1 MFNKV
6 LRAFAAL
13 ILATNILSSP
23 ALADQFH
30 TISVGV
36 PPWVTGKINRLWALH
51 INRSGEKH
59 KIRVR
64 LSSTSDYKTFIKR
77 GMDHDFDLMLT
88 PAYIAAY
95 LWKYHHYDIL
105 SVGKYQTDVTFIALQ
120 DANIHD
126 YSDINGRSI
135 GMPDPI
141 AQVSLKAQQ
150 HLRSDNFIYRTHYY
164 GQHDTVLSK
173 VLDGTVEVGV
183 VAERVIIDFKN
194 VIKGRL
200 KIIHRIEAPG
210 GGVVIASPDL
220 PEDARNKVLATL
232 MDLNTAKTGFLPTW
246 TPATQNSGNELLKID
261 DYAVTYIKNYMASK
275 QH

>member
-6 LRAFAAL
+6 LRAFSTL
-13 ILATNILSSP
+13 FLATSILPSP
-23 ALADQFH
+23 ASADQFH

-77 GMDHDFDLMLT
+77 GMNHDFDLMLT

-95 LWKYHHYDIL
+95 LWKYHKYQIL
-105 SVGKYQTDVTFIALQ
+105 SLGKYQTDVTFITLN
-120 DANIHD
+120 DSSIHQF
-126 YSDINGRSI
+126 SDINGRSI

-150 HLRSDNFIYRTHYY
+150 HLKSQNLIYRTHYY

-173 VLDGTVEVGV
+173 VLNGVVEVGV
-183 VAERVIIDFKN
+183 VAERVLIDFKAVVN
-194 VIKGRL
+194 GRL
-200 KIIHRIEAPG
+200 KVIHKISAPG
-210 GGVVIASPDL
+210 GGIVIASPKL
-220 PEDARNKVLATL
+220 PEEAKQKVLSTL
-232 MDLNTAKTGFLPTW
+232 FDLNEVKTNFLPLW
-246 TPATQNSGNELLKID
+246 APATANSGKELLEID
-261 DYAVTYIKNYMASK
+261 EYAVSYIKEYMESK
-275 QH
+275 QR